1 MRPLSRLLPCA
12 LCLAAGFAL
21 AAAVRPP
28 KLVRA
33 EILPGE
39 TIVVQRPT
47 GEVITCA
54 DGSGGEHWPTEKIVL
69 KVFRSGA
76 ALAERAKP
84 GPVWTLTVGGV
95 PHAAERV
102 E

>member
-1 MRPLSRLLPCA
+1 MRPLPRPLLCA
-12 LCLAAGFAL
+12 LSLAAGFAL
-21 AAAVRPP
+21 AAALRPP

-33 EILPGE
+33 EILPGD
-39 TIVVQRPT
+39 VLVLLRPT

-54 DGSGGEHWPTEKIVL
+54 DGSGGEHWPTERIVL

-76 ALAERAKP
+76 ATTERAKP

>member
-1 MRPLSRLLPCA
+1 MRPLSRLA
-12 LCLAAGFAL
+12 LVAAGFAAGFLVAAL
-21 AAAVRPP
+21 ARPP
-28 KLVRA
+28 RLVRA

-69 KVFRSGA
+69 EVFRSGA